1 MYSVMGRGV
10 DAQLCS
16 RGIFLFFCWS
26 WSWPGK
32 EKKAST
38 DILNTILNN
47 LYSRPRETNQA
58 REQKKRENA
67 QKTLKKLVPT

>member
-16 RGIFLFFCWS
+16 RGIVFVFLLIVKLTWQR
-26 WSWPGK
+26 
-32 EKKAST
+32 KKAST